1 MSFLIVF
8 FLHPRWKGLRLD
20 SYLEDETGKR
30 MPAIKVFA
38 LSIQCLKDKLEE
50 KLESEGTGKSNSLF
64 SNV

>member
-1 MSFLIVF
+1 
-8 FLHPRWKGLRLD
+8 LD